1 MNCMAPNYVIGI
13 DGGGTKT
20 SGVLMHE
27 DGTVLAE
34 VRFPG
39 SNPHAS
45 SQDQV
50 REVLTGL
57 LDELSRNSGIAL
69 SHVQAFCLCMA
80 GVDRPKDRALI
91 EGMIRPR
98 LAPAQKLIVA
108 NDAVAGIMAALDKPH
123 GLMLIS
129 GTGSVCFGFHEDGR
143 TSRCGG
149 WGQLLGD
156 EGSGYALGVAA
167 LKAVIQSFDGR
178 LEQTTLTDKVL
189 GYLKLEQPTDVLGWL
204 QSVQSS
210 KPEIAGLSRL
220 VHEAEGE
227 GDAVSQRILD
237 QAADDLLWIIRPA
250 HAKLF
255 ATSPE
260 EVPIVF
266 GGSNLTKA
274 TRYQNRV
281 RDRIA
286 ASGMTLAPTL
296 QESEAVIGA
305 AKYALLELRKGA

>member
-1 MNCMAPNYVIGI
+1 MALRHVIGI

-20 SGVLMHE
+20 SGVLMRE

-34 VRFPG
+34 VRYPG

-45 SQDQV
+45 THDQV
-50 REVLTGL
+50 RDVLTGL
-57 LDELSRNSGIAL
+57 LDELGRSAGMPLTSIDAL
-69 SHVQAFCLCMA
+69 CLGMA

-91 EGMIRPR
+91 EGMIRPK
-98 LAPAQKLIVA
+98 LGPSQKLIVA
-108 NDAVAGIMAALDKPH
+108 NDAVAGIMAALEKPH

-178 LEQTTLTDKVL
+178 LEQTTLSDKVL
-189 GYLKLEQPTDVLGWL
+189 STLNLEQPTDVLGWL
-204 QSVQSS
+204 QSVKSA
-210 KPEIAGLSRL
+210 KPEIASLSRL
-220 VHEAEGE
+220 VHDADGE
-227 GDAVSQRILD
+227 GDAVARRLLD

-250 HAKLF
+250 HTKLF
-255 ATSPE
+255 ADTAD

-274 TRYQNRV
+274 ARYQTRV
-281 RDRIA
+281 RERIS
-286 ASGMTLAPTL
+286 ASGMRLAPTL
-296 QESEAVIGA
+296 QEKEAVIGA
-305 AKYALLELRKGA
+305 AKYALLELRRSV

>member
-1 MNCMAPNYVIGI
+1 MSSKHVIGI

-20 SGVLMHE
+20 SGVLMRE
-27 DGTVLAE
+27 DGTLLAE

-45 SQDQV
+45 THDQV

-57 LDELSRNSGIAL
+57 LDELSRNAGVTLSSVDAL
-69 SHVQAFCLCMA
+69 CLCMA

-91 EGMIRPR
+91 EGMIRPK
-98 LAPAQKLIVA
+98 LAPSQKLIVA

-178 LEQTTLTDKVL
+178 LEQTTLSDKVL
-189 GYLKLEQPTDVLGWL
+189 TALRLEQPTDVLGWL
-204 QSVQSS
+204 QSVNSS
-210 KPEIAGLSRL
+210 KPEIAGLSPL
-220 VHEAEGE
+220 VHDAEGE
-227 GDAVSQRILD
+227 GDAVARRILD

-255 ATSPE
+255 AE
-260 EVPIVF
+260 NKEDIPIVF

-274 TRYQNRV
+274 ERYQSRV
-281 RDRIA
+281 RERIA
-286 ASGMTLAPTL
+286 ASGMRMTPTL
-296 QESEAVIGA
+296 QENEAVIGA
-305 AKYALLELRKGA
+305 AKFALLELRRSS